1 MARHVF
7 EARRVRVDAV
17 PFNDMDSKVFGTVSK
32 ATTYLRE
39 TFGCSFPQGSVG
51 QLKEGKVSSLD
62 LKGKEDGEKIGLRL
76 IRHEV
81 L

>member
-1 MARHVF
+1 MARHVY
-7 EARRVRVDAV
+7 EARRIKG
-17 PFNDMDSKVFGTVSK
+17 SEVFGDTSR
-32 ATTYLRE
+32 ATKYLRE

-51 QLKEGKVSSLD
+51 QLKAGEITYLD
-62 LKGKEDGEKIGLRL
+62 LKGKEDGEKIGIRL

>member
-7 EARRVRVDAV
+7 EARHIKGSDAAYH
-17 PFNDMDSKVFGTVSK
+17 DGDSKVFGTVSK

-39 TFGCSFPQGSVG
+39 TFGCSFQQGSVG
-51 QLKEGKVSSLD
+51 QLKEGKVSYLA
-62 LKGKEDGEKIGLRL
+62 LQGKEDGEKIGLRL